1 VFKSINKIYPQI
13 SMFLDRRTV
22 KRIPHVKFLAVYLIE
37 KLHWTSNIT
46 SMSNKISQ
54 RYRIISMLKYKLP
67 STIFFMLQNTMIL
80 PYFNYCNIVWGVVA
94 TVI

>member
-1 VFKSINKIYPQI
+1 
-13 SMFLDRRTV
+13 MFLDRRTV
-22 KRIPHVKFLAVYLIE
+22 KRVPHVKFLGVYLDE

-46 SMSNKISQ
+46 SMSNKVYQ
-54 RYRIISMLKYKLP
+54 KYRIISMLKYKLP